1 MRLYEELISKLK
13 SVSDSGYASFHSK
26 LLNNPNINV
35 IGVRTPVL
43 RKLAKEYEGDI
54 ERLLNLP
61 DEYYEVTFLKLIV
74 ASRLP
79 FEEFTKVVGRCVE
92 IIDNW
97 ACCDCFK
104 AVCIK
109 KHREEFLPF
118 VKAYLGVNRE
128 FYQRYALVTL
138 LHFYVD
144 EEHINLIT
152 ESVERANTRYYY
164 VHMAAAWLIAEI
176 IVKHYEK
183 GVEYLKLKRLDKA
196 THNKAV
202 SKACESYRVT
212 QEQKRELRALKRL

>member
-1 MRLYEELISKLK
+1 MGLYEELITKLEG
-13 SVSDSGYASFHSK
+13 VADSGYAAFHSK

-35 IGVRTPVL
+35 IGVRTPAL
-43 RKLAKEYEGDI
+43 RKLAREYEGDI
-54 ERLLNLP
+54 EGLLTLP

-79 FEEFTKVVGRCVE
+79 YEEFIKVVDRCVKL
-92 IIDNW
+92 IDNW

-104 AVCIK
+104 AVCIA

-118 VKAYLGVNRE
+118 VKAYLGVNSE

-138 LHFYVD
+138 LHFYVKD
-144 EEHINLIT
+144 EYLNLIT
-152 ESVERANTRYYY
+152 ECVERADTDYYY
-164 VHMAAAWLIAEI
+164 VHMAAAWLIAEV

-183 GVEYLKLKRLDKA
+183 GVEYLKLNRLDRA

-202 SKACESYRVT
+202 SKACESYRIT
-212 QEQKRELRALKRL
+212 DEQKRELKALKRL